1 MRKKRS
7 KYFIRLVPLPLL
19 TVLLLSGCGT
29 QGKMEEEHTAAIF
42 AMGTYITLTAY
53 GESAE
58 TALALS
64 ADRIK
69 ELESLW
75 SVTDENS
82 DIYKVNQG
90 GGVPTEVNEET
101 AEILQFALDM
111 ANQTNGAL
119 DPTISPV
126 ITAWGFISGEYHIPT
141 EEELADLLQN
151 VDYEKVLLEE
161 TYVTLPDGMQL
172 DLGAVGKGYTGDIIA
187 ELLKEQG
194 VTSALL
200 NIGGNI
206 QMLGRKP
213 DGSRW
218 RLGIQNPFGE
228 GSLGVLES
236 EDGAVVTSGNYERY
250 FIGEDGKQY
259 GHIVDPSTG
268 YPAESGLASVSII
281 AKEGRLCD
289 ALSTAIYVMGL
300 DEATKYWQENGGFD
314 MLLITDKNEV
324 YLTEGIKDNFTLNG
338 YFSDIEIY
346 VITK

>member
-1 MRKKRS
+1 MWRKSS
-7 KYFIRLVPLPLL
+7 KYFVRLLSLLLLFVLP
-19 TVLLLSGCGT
+19 LSGCGT
-29 QGKMEEEHTAAIF
+29 EGTIEEEHTVGVF
-42 AMGTYITLTAY
+42 AMGTYMTLTAY

-58 TALALS
+58 AALTLS
-64 ADRIK
+64 KDRIK

-75 SVTDENS
+75 STTDDNS
-82 DIYKVNQG
+82 DIYKVNQSSG
-90 GGVPTEVNEET
+90 TRTEVSEET

-111 ANQTNGAL
+111 AEQTNGSL
-119 DPTISPV
+119 EPTISPV
-126 ITAWGFISGEYHIPT
+126 VTAWGFISGEYHIPT
-141 EEELADLLQN
+141 EDELTDLLQN
-151 VDYEKVLLEE
+151 TDYKKVLLEE
-161 TYVTLPDGMQL
+161 NFVTLPDGMQL

-200 NIGGNI
+200 DIGGNI
-206 QMLGRKP
+206 QMVGRKP

-228 GSLGVLES
+228 GSLGILES

-259 GHIVDPSTG
+259 GHIIDPSTG
-268 YPAESGLASVSII
+268 YPVESGLASVSII
-281 AKEGRLCD
+281 AKEGKLCD

-300 DEATKYWQENGGFD
+300 EEATEYWKANSSFE
-314 MLLITDKNEV
+314 MLLVTDENEI
-324 YLTEGIKDNFTLNG
+324 YLTEGIKDDFTLSDN
-338 YFSDIEIY
+338 FSDMEIC

>member
-1 MRKKRS
+1 MWRKRNKLI
-7 KYFIRLVPLPLL
+7 FFLL
-19 TVLLLSGCGT
+19 LFALLLSGCST
-29 QGKMEEEHTAAIF
+29 QSKSEEEHTADMF
-42 AMGTYITLTAY
+42 AMGTYMTLTAY

-58 TALALS
+58 AALTLS
-64 ADRIK
+64 EDRIK

-75 SVTDENS
+75 STTDENS
-82 DIYKVNQG
+82 DIYKVNQSSG
-90 GGVPTEVNEET
+90 ARTGVSEET

-111 ANQTNGAL
+111 AEQTNGSL
-119 DPTISPV
+119 EPTISPV
-126 ITAWGFISGEYHIPT
+126 VTAWGFISGEYHIPT
-141 EEELADLLQN
+141 EDELTDLLQN
-151 VDYEKVLLEE
+151 TDYKKVFLEKNFVA
-161 TYVTLPDGMQL
+161 LPDGMQL

-200 NIGGNI
+200 DIGGNI
-206 QMLGRKP
+206 QMVGRKP

-228 GSLGVLES
+228 GSLGILES

-259 GHIVDPSTG
+259 GHIIDPSTG

-281 AKEGRLCD
+281 AKEGKLCD

-300 DEATKYWQENGGFD
+300 DEATEYWKENSSFE
-314 MLLITDKNEV
+314 MLLVTDENEI
-324 YLTEGIKDNFTLNG
+324 YLTEGIKDDFTLNENH
-338 YFSDIEIY
+338 SDMEIY
-346 VITK
+346 TITK